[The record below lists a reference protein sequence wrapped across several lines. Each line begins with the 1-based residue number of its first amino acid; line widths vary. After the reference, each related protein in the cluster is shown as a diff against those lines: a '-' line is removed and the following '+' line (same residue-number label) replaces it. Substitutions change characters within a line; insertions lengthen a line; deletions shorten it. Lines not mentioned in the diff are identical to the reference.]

1 MRNSTGRMA
10 AAVLAILM
18 ISYGGYQL
26 FRYLY
31 SPYKTERAYE
41 YTVSDSVEAEGF
53 FVRLEEALASVPQEE
68 GVLGYTV
75 QDGEK
80 VVKTSVIANLY
91 PSADQ
96 ARDLMS
102 AQEMEA
108 EIALLQRVEAASEV
122 AYSNTETISAQ
133 LNASVGEL
141 VDIARSG
148 DASALS
154 DMRGTLLEQICRRQ
168 LSVGQELDLAPRIEY
183 LTAQQAQLAASAS
196 AGSEEITAGL
206 DGYFSRTSDG
216 LESYYTPENLREMTP
231 AQVEKAVEAGQ
242 NPPGGSNVGK
252 IVSDHNW
259 YVGMVLP
266 RNEAQ
271 KFREGG
277 TVYLDMPS
285 HNLYAI
291 PMTVDTVNLSQEE
304 EAPEDD
310 PTVVVLRGNYISGET
325 LAVRSGRI
333 TVNFTQYTGLRVSD
347 SALRNVDGQQGVYVM
362 TGYDIQFRPV
372 KVIYSGEGYKLCDLP
387 AVDDNKTLQLFDE
400 VIVEGIDLYDGKPI
414 R

>member
-18 ISYGGYQL
+18 ISYAGYQL

-41 YTVSDSVEAEGF
+41 YTISDSVEAEGF
-53 FVRLEEALASVPQEE
+53 FVRGEEALASVPQEE

-80 VVKTSVIANLY
+80 VVSDSVIANLY
-91 PSADQ
+91 SSADQ
-96 ARDLMS
+96 AKDLMS
-102 AQEMEA
+102 AQELQE
-108 EIALLQRVEAASEV
+108 EIDLLQRVEAASTV
-122 AYSNTETISAQ
+122 AYANTETISAQ
-133 LNASVGEL
+133 LNASVGDL
-141 VDIARSG
+141 VDMARSG
-148 DASALS
+148 DASDIS
-154 DMRGTLLEQICRRQ
+154 QMRSTLLEQICRRQ
-168 LSVGQELDLAPRIEY
+168 LSVGQQLDLTPRIDY
-183 LTAQQAQLAASAS
+183 LTEKQAQLTASAND
-196 AGSEEITAGL
+196 GSREITAGR

-216 LESYYTPENLREMTP
+216 LESYYNPENLREMTP
-231 AQVEKAVEAGQ
+231 AQIEKAIETGQ

-252 IVSDHNW
+252 IVVDHNW

-271 KFREGG
+271 KFRVGG
-277 TVYLDMPS
+277 SVYLDMPS
-285 HNLYAI
+285 HNLYHV
-291 PMTVDTVNLSQEE
+291 PMTVDTVNLSDDE
-304 EAPEDD
+304 EAPEDE

-333 TVNFTQYTGLRVSD
+333 TVNFTQYTGLRISD
-347 SALRNVDGQQGVYVM
+347 SALRNVDGQQGVYVI

-372 KVIYSGEGYKLCDLP
+372 KVIYSGDGFKLCDMP